1 MDTDAMILEINN
13 FVNTLNENEI
23 DLFSADLEDAVSGV
37 IEDWK
42 GKNSTAVHGQPLHR
56 CN

>member
-1 MDTDAMILEINN
+1 MNTDAMILEINN